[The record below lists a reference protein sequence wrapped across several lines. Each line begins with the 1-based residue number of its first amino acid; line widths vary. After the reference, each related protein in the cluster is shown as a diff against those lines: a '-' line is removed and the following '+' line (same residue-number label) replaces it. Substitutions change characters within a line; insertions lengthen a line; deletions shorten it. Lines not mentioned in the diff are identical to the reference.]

1 MAICRGVDL
10 PVGMRT
16 HRADDMTDEMSGDL
30 YFNIRNLPRKRARQ
44 SLREMLENMSVPKYS
59 TLRRDLFRIFKPYRW
74 KNESEKM
81 ASFISIMSYILKE
94 SI

>member
-1 MAICRGVDL
+1 MEVNAYSPLNVVSINYVI
-10 PVGMRT
+10 
-16 HRADDMTDEMSGDL
+16 EL